1 MLKLVLHADTGDVD
15 LEDYL
20 GAVSAAL
27 STLKAIDRRVG
38 GGSRRL
44 GWKLQRLESSEPTT
58 LVLPVPA
65 TTTTPFSYESVVI
78 SRTIAAL
85 EMLEVGGQFPE
96 LPDKIVRDWYDV
108 TGRFENGGPSG
119 FSIDDLNHEG
129 LHHHR
134 VRLTRRAYRHI
145 DELLKTSYES
155 IGSVT
160 GEIITVSKEAGRT
173 FVTIRD
179 EVFGN
184 AVKCTDLGGELV
196 TKASAGLPENRR
208 ATVTGI
214 LTTDSR
220 SRPTAVKRVRD
231 LEILS
236 RRSEL
241 PTSADV
247 AGRFPDL
254 TGDLSTEEF
263 LRRQRG
269 HG

>member
-20 GAVSAAL
+20 EAVSAAL
-27 STLKAIDRRVG
+27 RTLKAVDRRVG
-38 GGSRRL
+38 DASRRL

-65 TTTTPFSYESVVI
+65 TTTTPADYESVVI
-78 SRTIAAL
+78 SRTFAAL
-85 EMLEVGGQFPE
+85 NMLEAGGEFPD
-96 LPDKIVRDWYDV
+96 LPDKVVRHWYDV
-108 TGRFENGGPSG
+108 TSRFENGGPSG
-119 FSIDDLNHEG
+119 FSLDDLTHEG
-129 LHHHR
+129 VHHR

-145 DELLKTSYES
+145 DKLLKTSYES

-179 EVFGN
+179 EIFGN
-184 AVKCTDLGGELV
+184 AVKCTDLGVGLV
-196 TKASAGLPENRR
+196 TKASAGLPDNRR
-208 ATVTGI
+208 ATVTGV

-220 SRPTAVKRVRD
+220 SRPTAVKRVQSID
-231 LEILS
+231 ILR

-247 AGRFPDL
+247 AGHFSDL
-254 TGDLSTEEF
+254 TGDLSTDEF